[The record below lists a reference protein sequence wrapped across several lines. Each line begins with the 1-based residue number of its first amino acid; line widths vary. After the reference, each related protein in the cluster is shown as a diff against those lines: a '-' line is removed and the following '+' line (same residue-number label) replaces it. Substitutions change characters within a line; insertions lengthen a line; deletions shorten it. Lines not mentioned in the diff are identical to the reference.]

1 MLVKEDFFDDNVESI
16 INDYESEDLIDRNY
30 QFTIEIKFR
39 LNRDVN
45 SIRTLD
51 NGDKIYQEL
60 NRLFKFIVKKYDF
73 LLTINKHI
81 KDYRLSELEGIHFYD
96 IRNNITQVQ
105 NYILT
110 IDFDLVPFK
119 DNNELFY
126 FFDSLCFENYRFK
139 SNQSIRW
146 STQRFKIYKN
156 DKLIDELLGEVTF
169 GKIVNSDSLTTEM
182 IEKKPNKINEGFF
195 DDNQVTVDSD
205 NLFDDSDSSSISEQ
219 PVYDYTMEIVFWPGD
234 LKNWND
240 NYTVMNRLNYIL
252 EVNNRIK
259 EHTKPILCTDYT
271 EKNVTDYLKTDNKYF
286 FIQTKLLQTHYD
298 EYTVIDRKTSKDSVG
313 DQVFKPI
320 RAIHYIKF
328 SFSHSFTKSKQFMSF
343 YTSIYNTVMKFMKP
357 KKEPKIG
364 IIDNNTKRYKEH
376 TTISPEDLFKDN
388 GTELE
393 AQRLFDFMIPNYV
406 WQVC

>member
-1 MLVKEDFFDDNVESI
+1 MLLKEDFFDDNAESI
-16 INDYESEDLIDRNY
+16 INDHVSEDLLDRTY

-39 LNRDVN
+39 LNVDYD
-45 SIRTLD
+45 SIKSFD
-51 NGDKIYQEL
+51 NADKVYQEL
-60 NRLFKFIVKKYDF
+60 NILFKFIKRKYDV
-73 LLTINKHI
+73 LLSINKHI

-182 IEKKPNKINEGFF
+182 IEKNTGKINEDFF

-219 PVYDYTMEIVFWPGD
+219 SVYDV
-234 LKNWND
+234 
-240 NYTVMNRLNYIL
+240 
-252 EVNNRIK
+252 
-259 EHTKPILCTDYT
+259 
-271 EKNVTDYLKTDNKYF
+271 
-286 FIQTKLLQTHYD
+286 
-298 EYTVIDRKTSKDSVG
+298 
-313 DQVFKPI
+313 
-320 RAIHYIKF
+320 
-328 SFSHSFTKSKQFMSF
+328 
-343 YTSIYNTVMKFMKP
+343 
-357 KKEPKIG
+357 
-364 IIDNNTKRYKEH
+364 
-376 TTISPEDLFKDN
+376 
-388 GTELE
+388 
-393 AQRLFDFMIPNYV
+393 
-406 WQVC
+406 